1 MYLFISCSFKLN
13 KPKYAHKLLNIIFF
27 YLIGHTYA
35 SVSKRERCLECYGVD
50 KICLQSFQ
58 VYAKEPAQQ
67 KTEDY
72 GEQGAR
78 PKQPR
83 TNQPKTGIYPGNEAT
98 ITSNLHRREDNS
110 EEPTNLST
118 QTTSVD
124 NRKKLTLEYKQIGSK
139 TLTRE
144 DSPRSKKKNKKNR
157 NVQKPEISIELGFK
171 ISIKESTQ
179 QSRQRLTTRHGF
191 NKESSPGNNH
201 GREGII
207 QRPVDINNDFP
218 ALEQRNCSNPVSKM
232 LMDDEPVDKDSKIHL
247 AFGIGK
253 WNSSKKKCKKDKK

>member
-1 MYLFISCSFKLN
+1 M
-13 KPKYAHKLLNIIFF
+13 
-27 YLIGHTYA
+27 
-35 SVSKRERCLECYGVD
+35 SKRERCLECYGVD
-50 KICLQSFQ
+50 KISLQSFQ
-58 VYAKEPAQQ
+58 VYTKEPAQQ

-72 GEQGAR
+72 EEQGAR

-83 TNQPKTGIYPGNEAT
+83 TNQPKTGIYPGNEVIIAR
-98 ITSNLHRREDNS
+98 NLPRKKDNS
-110 EEPTNLST
+110 EETTDLPK

-124 NRKKLTLEYKQIGSK
+124 EKLTPEYKQIGSK

-157 NVQKPEISIELGFK
+157 NVQKQEVSIELGFK

-179 QSRQRLTTRHGF
+179 QRRQRFSTRHGF
-191 NKESSPGNNH
+191 NRESSPGNNE
-201 GREGII
+201 GRERII
-207 QRPVDINNDFP
+207 PRLVDINNDFP

-232 LMDDEPVDKDSKIHL
+232 LIDNEPVDKDSKIHL
-247 AFGIGK
+247 SFGIGK

>member
-1 MYLFISCSFKLN
+1 MRI
-13 KPKYAHKLLNIIFF
+13 NIIFF
-27 YLIGHTYA
+27 CLIGHIYV

-50 KICLQSFQ
+50 KISLQSFQ

-83 TNQPKTGIYPGNEAT
+83 TNQPTTGIYPGNET
-98 ITSNLHRREDNS
+98 SVTSNLHRKEDYS
-110 EEPTNLST
+110 G
-118 QTTSVD
+118 
-124 NRKKLTLEYKQIGSK
+124 KLTPEYKQIGSK

-157 NVQKPEISIELGFK
+157 NVQKQEVSIELGFK

-179 QSRQRLTTRHGF
+179 QSRQGLSTRHGF
-191 NKESSPGNNH
+191 NRESSPGNNH

-207 QRPVDINNDFP
+207 PRPVDINDFP

-232 LMDDEPVDKDSKIHL
+232 LIENEPVDKDSKLHL
-247 AFGIGK
+247 SFGIGK

>member
-1 MYLFISCSFKLN
+1 M
-13 KPKYAHKLLNIIFF
+13 
-27 YLIGHTYA
+27 
-35 SVSKRERCLECYGVD
+35 SKRERCLECYGVD
-50 KICLQSFQ
+50 KIFLQSFQ

-83 TNQPKTGIYPGNEAT
+83 TNQPKTGIYPGNEAP

-110 EEPTNLST
+110 EEPTNLPT
-118 QTTSVD
+118 QTTGIYPGNETSVTS
-124 NRKKLTLEYKQIGSK
+124 NLHRKEDYSGKLTPEYKQIGSK

-179 QSRQRLTTRHGF
+179 QRRQMFSTRHGF
-191 NKESSPGNNH
+191 NRESSPGNNH

-207 QRPVDINNDFP
+207 PRPVDINDFP
-218 ALEQRNCSNPVSKM
+218 ALEQRKCSNPVSKM
-232 LMDDEPVDKDSKIHL
+232 LIENEPVDKDSKLHL
-247 AFGIGK
+247 SFGIGK

>member
-1 MYLFISCSFKLN
+1 M
-13 KPKYAHKLLNIIFF
+13 
-27 YLIGHTYA
+27 
-35 SVSKRERCLECYGVD
+35 D
-50 KICLQSFQ
+50 KISLQSFQ

-72 GEQGAR
+72 WEQGAR
-78 PKQPR
+78 PKQSR
-83 TNQPKTGIYPGNEAT
+83 TNQPTTGIYPGNESIFA
-98 ITSNLHRREDNS
+98 SNLPRKKDNS
-110 EEPTNLST
+110 EETTDLPT
-118 QTTSVD
+118 QRTSVD
-124 NRKKLTLEYKQIGSK
+124 EKLTPEYKQIGSK

-179 QSRQRLTTRHGF
+179 QRRQRFSTRHGF
-191 NKESSPGNNH
+191 NRESSPGNNQ
-201 GREGII
+201 GRERII
-207 QRPVDINNDFP
+207 LRPVDINNDFP

-232 LMDDEPVDKDSKIHL
+232 LMHNEPVDKDSKLHL
-247 AFGIGK
+247 SFGIGK

>member
-1 MYLFISCSFKLN
+1 MRI
-13 KPKYAHKLLNIIFF
+13 NIIFF
-27 YLIGHTYA
+27 CLIGHIYV

-50 KICLQSFQ
+50 KISLQSFQ

-83 TNQPKTGIYPGNEAT
+83 TNQPTTGIYPGNET
-98 ITSNLHRREDNS
+98 SVTSNLHRKEDYS
-110 EEPTNLST
+110 G
-118 QTTSVD
+118 
-124 NRKKLTLEYKQIGSK
+124 KLTPEYKQIGSK
-139 TLTRE
+139 TLIRE

-179 QSRQRLTTRHGF
+179 QSRQGLSTRHGF
-191 NKESSPGNNH
+191 NRESSPGNNH

-207 QRPVDINNDFP
+207 PRPVDINDFP

-232 LMDDEPVDKDSKIHL
+232 LIENEPVDKDSKLHL
-247 AFGIGK
+247 SFGIGK

>member
-1 MYLFISCSFKLN
+1 M
-13 KPKYAHKLLNIIFF
+13 
-27 YLIGHTYA
+27 
-35 SVSKRERCLECYGVD
+35 SKRERCLECYGVD
-50 KICLQSFQ
+50 KISLQSFQ

-78 PKQPR
+78 PKQSR
-83 TNQPKTGIYPGNEAT
+83 TNKPKTGIYPGNEVIIAR
-98 ITSNLHRREDNS
+98 NLPRKKDNS
-110 EEPTNLST
+110 EETTDLPT

-124 NRKKLTLEYKQIGSK
+124 EKLKPAYKQIGSK
-139 TLTRE
+139 KLTRE

-157 NVQKPEISIELGFK
+157 NVQKQEVSIELGFK

-179 QSRQRLTTRHGF
+179 QSRQGLSTRHGF
-191 NKESSPGNNH
+191 NRESSPGNNH

-207 QRPVDINNDFP
+207 PRPVDINDFP

-247 AFGIGK
+247 SFGIGK

>member
-1 MYLFISCSFKLN
+1 MRI
-13 KPKYAHKLLNIIFF
+13 NIIFF
-27 YLIGHTYA
+27 CLIGHIYV

-50 KICLQSFQ
+50 KISLQSFQ

-78 PKQPR
+78 PKQPG
-83 TNQPKTGIYPGNEAT
+83 TNQPTTGIYPGNET
-98 ITSNLHRREDNS
+98 SVTSNLHRKEDYS
-110 EEPTNLST
+110 G
-118 QTTSVD
+118 
-124 NRKKLTLEYKQIGSK
+124 KLTPEYKQIGSK

-157 NVQKPEISIELGFK
+157 NVQKQEVSIELGFK

-179 QSRQRLTTRHGF
+179 QSRQGLSTRHGF
-191 NKESSPGNNH
+191 NRESSPGNNH

-207 QRPVDINNDFP
+207 PRPVDINDFP

-232 LMDDEPVDKDSKIHL
+232 LIENEPVDKDSKLHL
-247 AFGIGK
+247 SFGIGK

>member
-1 MYLFISCSFKLN
+1 M
-13 KPKYAHKLLNIIFF
+13 
-27 YLIGHTYA
+27 
-35 SVSKRERCLECYGVD
+35 SKRERCLECYGVD
-50 KICLQSFQ
+50 KISLQSFQ

-83 TNQPKTGIYPGNEAT
+83 TNQPTTGIYPGNET
-98 ITSNLHRREDNS
+98 SVTSNLHRKEDYS
-110 EEPTNLST
+110 G
-118 QTTSVD
+118 
-124 NRKKLTLEYKQIGSK
+124 KLTPEYKQIGSK

-157 NVQKPEISIELGFK
+157 NVQKQEVSIKLGFK

-179 QSRQRLTTRHGF
+179 QSRQGLSTRHGF
-191 NKESSPGNNH
+191 NRESSPGNNH
-201 GREGII
+201 GREGITP
-207 QRPVDINNDFP
+207 RPVDINDFP

-232 LMDDEPVDKDSKIHL
+232 LIENEPVDKDSKLHL
-247 AFGIGK
+247 SFGIGK

>member
-1 MYLFISCSFKLN
+1 MLLCQREKGVWSVMGSTKYVCNPFKYTL
-13 KPKYAHKLLNIIFF
+13 KSQL
-27 YLIGHTYA
+27 
-35 SVSKRERCLECYGVD
+35 SKRRRIMGNREQDQNNREQTSQRQEYILEMKPQLLV
-50 KICLQSFQ
+50 
-58 VYAKEPAQQ
+58 
-67 KTEDY
+67 
-72 GEQGAR
+72 
-78 PKQPR
+78 
-83 TNQPKTGIYPGNEAT
+83 IYT
-98 ITSNLHRREDNS
+98 CRRENNS

-124 NRKKLTLEYKQIGSK
+124 NRKKLTPEYKQIGPK

-247 AFGIGK
+247 SFGIGK

>member
-1 MYLFISCSFKLN
+1 MRI
-13 KPKYAHKLLNIIFF
+13 NIIFF

-50 KICLQSFQ
+50 KIFLQSFQ

-72 GEQGAR
+72 GKQGAR

-83 TNQPKTGIYPGNEAT
+83 TNQPTTGIYPGNET
-98 ITSNLHRREDNS
+98 SVTSNLHRKEDYS
-110 EEPTNLST
+110 G
-118 QTTSVD
+118 
-124 NRKKLTLEYKQIGSK
+124 KLTPEYKQIGSK

-157 NVQKPEISIELGFK
+157 NVQKPDISIELGFK

-179 QSRQRLTTRHGF
+179 QSRQGLSTRHGF
-191 NKESSPGNNH
+191 NRESSPGNNH

-207 QRPVDINNDFP
+207 PRPVDINDFP

-232 LMDDEPVDKDSKIHL
+232 LIENEPVDKDSKLHL
-247 AFGIGK
+247 SFGIGK
-253 WNSSKKKCKKDKK
+253 WDSSKKKCKKDKK